1 MLQTFLQV
9 LILLLPL
16 CKFKLCLSFQI
27 NSSSKTRHRHKFQRW
42 NHMQEQFLTEEQ
54 FFEISRMT
62 ESTSTQSDDLDDK
75 SLSRQNELLKS
86 RLKLLE
92 FVVSFLRHKVMDLSR
107 ALASSEATREVLRA
121 EEVERQQ
128 KFNRDWITLQKME
141 SEKIKVSN

>member
-1 MLQTFLQV
+1 
-9 LILLLPL
+9 
-16 CKFKLCLSFQI
+16 
-27 NSSSKTRHRHKFQRW
+27 
-42 NHMQEQFLTEEQ
+42 MQEQFLTEEQ